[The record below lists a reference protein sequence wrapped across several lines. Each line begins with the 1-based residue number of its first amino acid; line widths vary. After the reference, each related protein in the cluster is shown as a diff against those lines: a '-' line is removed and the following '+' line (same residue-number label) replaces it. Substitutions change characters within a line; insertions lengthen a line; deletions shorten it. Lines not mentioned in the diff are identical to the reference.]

1 MMMDCFKPNLVV
13 TFIADLVLN
22 VVFSLEQINIVLNT
36 CNETIDLTTIFSLFQ
51 EDLNFKSNLFSLNR
65 DSNTPSPP
73 CLSVKLPPISVP
85 QFSLQ

>member
-1 MMMDCFKPNLVV
+1 MDCFKPNLVV
-13 TFIADLVLN
+13 TFIADLVPN

-36 CNETIDLTTIFSLFQ
+36 CNETIDLTTAFSLFQ

-65 DSNTPSPP
+65 DSNTPSPS
-73 CLSVKLPPISVP
+73 CLRVQRPPISVP